1 LSAMANLQ
9 IGRPNENEAPH
20 WSYRYINLVE
30 EDDILAVL
38 EHQRERALAYLSA
51 ISEQESLYRYAPGK
65 WSIRQMLNHVS
76 DGERIFAYRAL
87 WFARGFDDPLPDF
100 EENTAALGAEADRLP
115 WATHVEEFGRVRLA
129 TISLFQNMP
138 QAGWTR
144 KGIASGNPVTVR
156 ALAYIIAGHTTHHLN
171 VLREKYS

>member
-1 LSAMANLQ
+1 MSNFQ
-9 IGRPNENEAPH
+9 IGRPNEAEAPA
-20 WSYRYINLVE
+20 WSYRYISLVE
-30 EDDILAVL
+30 GDDILGVF
-38 EHQRERALAYLSA
+38 ESQRENALPHLSA
-51 ISEQESLYRYAPGK
+51 ITEQKSLHRYASGK

-87 WFARGFDDPLPDF
+87 WFARGFSDSLPDF
-100 EENTAALGAEADRLP
+100 EENTAAVGAEADRLP
-115 WATHVEEFGRVRLA
+115 WAAHVEEFGRVRLA

-138 QAGWTR
+138 EAGWTQ
-144 KGIASGNPVTVR
+144 KGIASGNSVTVR